1 MSRATVK
8 RLMLRACEML
18 GCFALARRLTRT
30 RLRILCYHGFSI
42 GDQHEFSPLLFL
54 KVDTFARHL
63 KMIQR
68 MGIPVVSLDD
78 GLALLKS
85 DGVRHAE
92 TVITIDDGWK
102 TTLTLAGEHLRD
114 SGLPASLY
122 VTSYYVGKPAA
133 VFNVVVRYMLWR
145 CAGQVIDVRS
155 VHPQIDGMI
164 DLRNGNEDTV
174 QRWTSFADSALSWQE
189 RQQLLRALAPA
200 LGLEID
206 DVLAEGRFSLLDEQ
220 ELATLRHQGVDI
232 QLHTH
237 RHRFPAA
244 DFAQVKREIDDNRAV
259 LESIQRGPC
268 DHFCYPSGLFSQN
281 HPAWLRSLGVASA
294 TTCEPGLNDAATDP
308 YLLRRYLAR
317 EDASDVELASELSGF
332 SEILREG
339 RAKLRSIAGSL
350 GYVEQS

>member
-1 MSRATVK
+1 MSRATIK
-8 RLMLRACEML
+8 RVMLTACEML
-18 GCFALARRLTRT
+18 GCFAVARHLTRT

-54 KVDTFARHL
+54 RADTFARHL
-63 KMIQR
+63 KLIKR
-68 MGIPVVSLDD
+68 MGVSVVSLDD

-85 DGVRHAE
+85 DSVRHGE

-114 SGLPASLY
+114 AGLPASLY

-145 CAGQVIDVRS
+145 CAGRVIDVRG
-155 VHPQIDGMI
+155 VHPQIDGTI
-164 DLRNGNEDTV
+164 DLRDGDEDTA
-174 QRWTSFADSALSWQE
+174 QRWTSFADSALNWQQ

-206 DVLAEGRFSLLDEQ
+206 DVLADGRFSLLDEQ
-220 ELATLRHQGVDI
+220 ELAALRDQGVDI
-232 QLHTH
+232 QLHSH
-237 RHRFPAA
+237 RHRLPAA

-259 LESIQRGPC
+259 LEAIQGGPC

-281 HPAWLRSLGVASA
+281 HPGWLRGLGVASA
-294 TTCEPGLNDAATDP
+294 MTCEPGLNDAATDP

-317 EDASDVELASELSGF
+317 EDASDIELASELSGF
-332 SEILREG
+332 SEVLREG
-339 RAKLRSIAGSL
+339 RARLKSIAVSL
-350 GYVEQS
+350 GYVAQT